1 MDIPFK
7 TKHPEIVYK
16 KRVSSAG
23 LSAKFLDKINYLG

>member
-1 MDIPFK
+1 MDIPFQ
-7 TKHPEIVYK
+7 TKYPKIIYQ